1 MATQAYL
8 TGRKKYSRPQAMLW
22 SENYGTLQNGFYVP
36 SGYEIGANDAGVPDA
51 QHNNFLILSDHNRTD
66 LSFSTQ
72 RIQNRQRMING
83 SMRSYHV
90 ADKIEI
96 STSWNNLPSKSY
108 SNNPSF
114 DSSGNSDY
122 DGTTDEYTVDGG
134 AGGLE
139 LLDWYDTHSDPFW
152 VFLAYDRYD
161 DRTKYTQIVQ
171 MYIKDFSYNVIKR
184 SALGFD
190 LWNVSVS
197 LEEV

>member
-114 DSSGNSDY
+114 DSTGKSDF

-139 LLDWYDTHSDPFW
+139 LLEWYDTHSDPFW